1 MDRLDRKI
9 ESQTT
14 TKASVQF
21 NANLAKFKE
30 KDSWYGLNGVMNLRS
45 KNRTGT
51 HPSLCIFKAG
61 LESKCSL

>member
-21 NANLAKFKE
+21 NADLAKFKE
-30 KDSWYGLNGVMNLRS
+30 KDSWCGLGGVG
-45 KNRTGT
+45 TGT
-51 HPSLCIFKAG
+51 HPSLCMFKAG
-61 LESKCSL
+61 RNYSKPPAL